1 MKGAVTQEE
10 RYEQMMREPVET
22 LIPKM
27 AIPTI
32 ISMLVTSIY
41 NMADTFFVSKLGTS
55 AAGAVGIIFSLM
67 AIIQALAFMIGMG
80 TGNNIARLLG
90 QQKREA
96 AQRYAAVGWITEF
109 VVGVILAAICLSC
122 LDSLVIVLG
131 ATDTIAPYA
140 VDYAKY
146 ILYAAPFMMC
156 SFGMNN
162 MLRFQGNAFYAMVGI
177 TTGGIL
183 NMILDPILIFGFD
196 MGISGAA
203 IATGFS
209 QVVSFVIL
217 LCQCNF
223 NRSCIP
229 IRISDIRPELR
240 MYRNI
245 LISGIPS
252 LTRQGIS
259 SISVIILNHAAQ
271 PYGDAAIAAVSIVNR
286 FMNFLNSA
294 VIGFG
299 QGFQPVAGFNF
310 GAGNYDRV
318 KRAFGFCIKVSTVV
332 LFIFA
337 AVSFIFAEPII
348 AMFRKEDLEV
358 VAIGTLTLRLQALTL
373 PLLGFITMSNMFT
386 QTIGYGFRSSIISL
400 LRQGICLI
408 PVLMI
413 FPKFFGLLGIEMSQT
428 VADIM
433 SVIIAGI
440 IVKGILVEL
449 TEKAEEGHEKQS
461 ERL

>member
-1 MKGAVTQEE
+1 MKGAITQEE
-10 RYEQMMREPVET
+10 RYTQMMNEPVET

-27 AIPTI
+27 AVPTI

-55 AAGAVGIIFSLM
+55 ASGAVGIIFSLM

-90 QQKREA
+90 QQKKEA
-96 AQRYAAVGWITEF
+96 AERYAAVGWITEF
-109 VVGVILAAICLSC
+109 AVGVILAAVCLFA
-122 LDSLVIVLG
+122 LEPLVILLG
-131 ATDTIAPYA
+131 ATETIAPYA
-140 VDYAKY
+140 MDYAKY

-162 MLRFQGNAFYAMVGI
+162 MLRFQGNAFYAMLGI
-177 TTGGIL
+177 TSGGIL

-196 MGISGAA
+196 MGIAGAA

-209 QVVSFVIL
+209 QFVSFLIL
-217 LCQCNF
+217 LMQCNF
-223 NRSCIP
+223 NPSCIP
-229 IRISDIRPELR
+229 IKLSGFRPSTKIYMNIIR
-240 MYRNI
+240 
-245 LISGIPS
+245 SGIPS

-259 SISVIILNHAAQ
+259 SIAVIILNHASH

-318 KRAFGFCIKVSTVV
+318 LKAFRFCIKVATAV
-332 LFIFA
+332 LLVFA
-337 AVSFIFAEPII
+337 VISFIFADPII
-348 AMFRKEDLEV
+348 ALFRKEDLEV
-358 VAIGTLTLRLQALTL
+358 MRIGSVTLRLQSVTL
-373 PLLGFITMSNMFT
+373 PLLGYITMCNMFT

-408 PVLMI
+408 PVLFI
-413 FPKFFGLLGIEMSQT
+413 FPGIFGLFGIEVSQT
-428 VADIM
+428 VADVL
-433 SVIIAGI
+433 SFVVAGF
-440 IVKGILVEL
+440 IVRGIVREL
-449 TEKAEEGHEKQS
+449 EEKAEDKIKI
-461 ERL
+461 RT

>member
-1 MKGAVTQEE
+1 M
-10 RYEQMMREPVET
+10 
-22 LIPKM
+22 
-27 AIPTI
+27 
-32 ISMLVTSIY
+32 
-41 NMADTFFVSKLGTS
+41 
-55 AAGAVGIIFSLM
+55 
-67 AIIQALAFMIGMG
+67 
-80 TGNNIARLLG
+80 
-90 QQKREA
+90 
-96 AQRYAAVGWITEF
+96 
-109 VVGVILAAICLSC
+109 
-122 LDSLVIVLG
+122 
-131 ATDTIAPYA
+131 
-140 VDYAKY
+140 
-146 ILYAAPFMMC
+146 
-156 SFGMNN
+156 
-162 MLRFQGNAFYAMVGI
+162 
-177 TTGGIL
+177 
-183 NMILDPILIFGFD
+183 
-196 MGISGAA
+196 
-203 IATGFS
+203 
-209 QVVSFVIL
+209 
-217 LCQCNF
+217 
-223 NRSCIP
+223 
-229 IRISDIRPELR
+229 
-240 MYRNI
+240 
-245 LISGIPS
+245 
-252 LTRQGIS
+252 
-259 SISVIILNHAAQ
+259 IILNHAAQ

-348 AMFRKEDLEV
+348 AMFRKEDFEV

-440 IVKGILVEL
+440 IVKGILAEL
-449 TEKAEEGHEKQS
+449 TEKAEEGHEK
-461 ERL
+461 